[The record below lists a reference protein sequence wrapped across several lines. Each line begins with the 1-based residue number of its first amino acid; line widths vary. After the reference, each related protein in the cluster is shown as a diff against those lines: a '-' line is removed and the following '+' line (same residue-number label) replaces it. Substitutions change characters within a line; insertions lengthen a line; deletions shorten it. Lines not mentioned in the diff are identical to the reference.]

1 MNHANA
7 NEISCRQALALV
19 ADYLDRELAPF
30 ERKLLELHHE
40 TCHHCYDRVEF
51 ERLLKARLARLQTV
65 EISEPLRQKIECILD
80 QY

>member
-30 ERKLLELHHE
+30 ERKLLELHLE

>member
-1 MNHANA
+1 MNHATA

-30 ERKLLELHHE
+30 ERKLLELHLE
-40 TCHHCYDRVEF
+40 TCRHCFDRVEF

-65 EISEPLRQKIECILD
+65 EISEPLRQKIECILE

>member
-30 ERKLLELHHE
+30 ERKLLELHLE
-40 TCHHCYDRVEF
+40 TCRHCYDRVEF